1 MLHESEDFSLPC
13 SFGVCWT
20 LQPLLPIYFDRLSG
34 RKLGGS
40 RLTVSAMSDS
50 YYEYLLKLWLFK
62 DKRVRGRLTHTPCRC
77 RRCSANYV

>member
-1 MLHESEDFSLPC
+1 MV
-13 SFGVCWT
+13 G
-20 LQPLLPIYFDRLSG
+20 LQPLLPIYFDRMTG

-62 DKRVRGRLTHTPCRC
+62 DKPGQRLVPSLDLH
-77 RRCSANYV
+77 SLW

>member
-1 MLHESEDFSLPC
+1 MTSSML
-13 SFGVCWT
+13 GM
-20 LQPLLPIYFDRLSG
+20 QPLLPIYFDRMTG

-62 DKRVRGRLTHTPCRC
+62 DKQVKSLVLIR
-77 RRCSANYV
+77 